1 MKMRPMTAMC
11 LAALIATPMIAL
23 SAHAADDGPY
33 RVLRVAKVG
42 GEGGFDYV
50 RADATNRRLYITRR
64 GKPPEVDVFDLDTL
78 KLVGTIPN
86 VGAAGAL
93 ADPKSGHGF
102 ASSNPVTM
110 FDARTLKVMKTIP
123 VDSHPDDLLVDDY
136 NDRLYLWSHTPPY

>member
-1 MKMRPMTAMC
+1 MRP
-11 LAALIATPMIAL
+11 I
-23 SAHAADDGPY
+23 G
-33 RVLRVAKVG
+33 
-42 GEGGFDYV
+42 
-50 RADATNRRLYITRR
+50 RLYITRR

-110 FDARTLKVMKTIP
+110 FDAKTLKVMKTIP
-123 VDSHPDDLLVDDY
+123 VDSHADDLLVDDY
-136 NDRLYLWSHTPPY
+136 NDRLYLWSHTPPYGTVVDAVTGNVLGTVDEGGESENRSATALATCMPSPLTRPTSRLSTPIR

>member
-1 MKMRPMTAMC
+1 MRAMTVMC
-11 LAALIATPMIAL
+11 LSALIVAPMIAL

-33 RVLRVAKVG
+33 HVLRVVKVG
-42 GEGGFDYV
+42 GDGGFDYV
-50 RADATNRRLYITRR
+50 RADATDRRLYITRR

-93 ADPKSGHGF
+93 ADPISGHGF

-110 FDARTLKVMKTIP
+110 FDATTLKVIKTIR
-123 VDSHPDDLLVDDY
+123 VDSH
-136 NDRLYLWSHTPPY
+136 